1 MRLKK
6 ILKGICV
13 SKIYNF
19 KNYDIQSVTHISG
32 DVIPSSLFICIKGNN
47 YNGNDFV
54 EEVREK
60 GAKCIV
66 TEENI
71 TLSGVT
77 VVVVKDVRRAM
88 SLIAKNFYYNSCDD
102 MDIIGVVGT
111 AGKTTTT
118 HILAQIINNSNKNI
132 GIIGTNGIFINGI
145 KMDNKFTTPDPLEL
159 HYVFY
164 QMKMLGVKIVVMEVS
179 AQAIYYNKLE
189 GIKFKIGVF
198 TNISKEHLDFFGS
211 MEEYVRCKMGFF
223 NKNNMEE
230 CVVNIDDFYGRELA
244 FKVNIPCVS
253 YGIKEPANSFAVDI
267 ESSIDGLKFYGNVMD
282 SIISV
287 NNKLVGDYNVYNVLA
302 ALTVAKMLNLP
313 SGEVEDAVNN
323 LEQIDGRFNIFDYDN
338 KKIIVDFAHTPESI
352 DKLLSNVRSMVK
364 GKIISLFGCVGYSD
378 KEKRM
383 DMASSVDEYS
393 DFIIITTDNRG
404 RTTFKD
410 ISNDIIEGINK
421 NKYVCIEDR
430 KCAINFGLGMI
441 RSGDVLVLIGKGA
454 ENFQMIENK
463 RCEYSEL
470 EYVKELVSG
479 RV

>member
-1 MRLKK
+1 
-6 ILKGICV
+6 
-13 SKIYNF
+13 
-19 KNYDIQSVTHISG
+19 
-32 DVIPSSLFICIKGNN
+32 
-47 YNGNDFV
+47 
-54 EEVREK
+54 
-60 GAKCIV
+60 
-66 TEENI
+66 
-71 TLSGVT
+71 
-77 VVVVKDVRRAM
+77 
-88 SLIAKNFYYNSCDD
+88 
-102 MDIIGVVGT
+102 
-111 AGKTTTT
+111 
-118 HILAQIINNSNKNI
+118 
-132 GIIGTNGIFINGI
+132 
-145 KMDNKFTTPDPLEL
+145 
-159 HYVFY
+159 
-164 QMKMLGVKIVVMEVS
+164 
-179 AQAIYYNKLE
+179 
-189 GIKFKIGVF
+189 
-198 TNISKEHLDFFGS
+198 
-211 MEEYVRCKMGFF
+211 
-223 NKNNMEE
+223 
-230 CVVNIDDFYGRELA
+230 
-244 FKVNIPCVS
+244 
-253 YGIKEPANSFAVDI
+253 
-267 ESSIDGLKFYGNVMD
+267 
-282 SIISV
+282 
-287 NNKLVGDYNVYNVLA
+287 
-302 ALTVAKMLNLP
+302 MLNLP